1 MYIHIYILYTYT
13 LTYILNNTNNQKM
26 QITTKAS
33 YHLVLIRIDIRKIT
47 QMWQSTEVFVVL
59 GEAVN

>member
-13 LTYILNNTNNQKM
+13 LTYILNNTNSQKM
-26 QITTKAS
+26 QITTKVS